1 MEKEVS
7 KEVQDLILQIQD
19 QQNQLKI
26 LDNTLETLE
35 MRLNSLNEQRSKLF
49 SEYENNKGM
58 LNHLLYSGK
67 VSTKRSK

>member
-1 MEKEVS
+1 MDKEVS

-58 LNHLLYSGK
+58 LNHLLYSEK